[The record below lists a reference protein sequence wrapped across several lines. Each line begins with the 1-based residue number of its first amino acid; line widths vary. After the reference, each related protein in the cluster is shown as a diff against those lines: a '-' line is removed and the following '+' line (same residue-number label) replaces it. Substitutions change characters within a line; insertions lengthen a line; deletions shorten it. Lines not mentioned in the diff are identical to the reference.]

1 MVRVSSSSW
10 VNSGAPSRLASVDMA
25 HLLPAVTDGRPQE
38 GAHRQQTEFG
48 HPQGPGVALEVAHA
62 HRGRQPAE
70 VSEELVSLRHLRQP
84 LVFFRSGT
92 GAEEGV
98 FVSGIV
104 DGGDDAVVG
113 VGEGTGAVEDL
124 LEDVV
129 QVQVE
134 ALVDEEA
141 GLAEAGE
148 TVPQGGDVR
157 LVLVGRRQG

>member
-1 MVRVSSSSW
+1 MWLWKSPTRI
-10 VNSGAPSRLASVDMA
+10 GD
-25 HLLPAVTDGRPQE
+25 
-38 GAHRQQTEFG
+38 
-48 HPQGPGVALEVAHA
+48 
-62 HRGRQPAE
+62 RQPAE

-98 FVSGIV
+98 VVSGIV
-104 DGGDDAVVG
+104 DGGDDPVVG
-113 VGEGTGAVEDL
+113 AGEGTGAAVEDL